1 MKPYIY
7 SHQALS
13 TVTTIVSADDHDE
26 ALEHAEADVQMT
38 FADNPPDSV
47 LPLPLDEAPA
57 IGPDAATAESLIQ
70 EAIDHAEI

>member
-26 ALEHAEADVQMT
+26 ALEDAEADAQMT
-38 FADNPPDSV
+38 FADNPV